1 LIFKDH
7 LLLINEGSMNL
18 TEKINNDL
26 KEAMKSNDSVRL
38 QTVRSIRALI
48 LEFEKSGSGKKLNEE
63 EEIRLLS
70 SAAKKRKEAIEE
82 YVKAGRKDLASLEEA
97 ELNIIMSYLPK
108 QLSMDE
114 IVSKVKELAAQ
125 VGAQTKTD
133 FPKLMPLAVKELK
146 GLAEGKA
153 IKEAVEKVLGVN

>member
-1 LIFKDH
+1 
-7 LLLINEGSMNL
+7 MNL
-18 TEKINNDL
+18 TEKINSDL
-26 KEAMKSNDSVRL
+26 KEAMKSNETVRL
-38 QTVRSIRALI
+38 QTIRSIRALI

-63 EEIRLLS
+63 EEIKLLS

-82 YVKAGRKDLASLEEA
+82 YVKAERNDLASLEEA
-97 ELNIIMSYLPK
+97 ELKIIMSYLPK

-114 IVSKVKELAAQ
+114 IILKVKQFADQ
-125 VGAQTKTD
+125 IGAQTKSD

-146 GLAEGKA
+146 GIADGKA

>member
-1 LIFKDH
+1 
-7 LLLINEGSMNL
+7 MNL
-18 TEKINNDL
+18 TEKINSDL
-26 KEAMKSNDSVRL
+26 KDAMKSNDSVRL

-82 YVKAGRKDLASLEEA
+82 YVKAGRPDLASLEEA
-97 ELNIIMSYLPK
+97 ELKIIMSYLPK
-108 QLSMDE
+108 QLTMDE
-114 IVSKVKELAAQ
+114 IVSKVKQLATQ
-125 VGAQTKTD
+125 IGAQTKID

-153 IKEAVEKVLGVN
+153 IKEAVEKILGVN

>member
-1 LIFKDH
+1 
-7 LLLINEGSMNL
+7 MNL

-26 KEAMKSNDSVRL
+26 KNAMKSSDSVRL

-63 EEIRLLS
+63 EEIKLLS

-82 YVKAGRKDLASLEEA
+82 YIKAGRNDLASLEEA

-108 QLSMDE
+108 QLSIDE
-114 IVSKVKELAAQ
+114 IIVKVKQLADQ
-125 VGAQTKTD
+125 IGAKTKAD
-133 FPKLMPLAVKELK
+133 FPKLMPLSVKELK
-146 GLAEGKA
+146 GQADGKA
-153 IKEAVEKVLGVN
+153 IKEAVEKILGVS

>member
-1 LIFKDH
+1 
-7 LLLINEGSMNL
+7 
-18 TEKINNDL
+18 
-26 KEAMKSNDSVRL
+26 
-38 QTVRSIRALI
+38 
-48 LEFEKSGSGKKLNEE
+48 
-63 EEIRLLS
+63 LLS

-108 QLSMDE
+108 QLTMDE
-114 IVSKVKELAAQ
+114 ILSKVKLLAAQ